1 MRVMPV
7 MTLTVPALAVLTLV
21 VLAAAVPAD
30 AAAPATR
37 TPQPLSVAPPSFTV
51 EQAQAGRA
59 LYARQC
65 APCHGA
71 AQEGGEAGPALRGTA
86 FLAKWG
92 PKPWQ
97 ELFEQTR
104 RTMPVTQPAGLARS
118 QYEDVLAL
126 ILSVNGQAPG
136 ATRLSAGDVRP
147 SRAPDPAAPDTEWL
161 HHRGD
166 AGSTNYSPL
175 AQINRD
181 NITRLTVAWRWK
193 SDNFGSSIAPNL
205 EVTPLM
211 AHGVIYATAGASRSV
226 VAIDARNGETLWM
239 YRLDE
244 GARGEIAPRK
254 GPGRGLALWRRDG
267 RDTLFMITAG
277 YQLVALDAANGRP
290 IAGFGK
296 DGILD
301 LKLAAD
307 PPLAPDTPIGSS
319 SPPVVVGD
327 VVIVGAAFSAGAAP
341 PRKEMPKGNVM
352 AFDARTG
359 KRLWVF
365 HTIARAGEV
374 GGDTWTDEAREYT
387 GNTGVWAPFSADAE
401 RGLVYLPVEGATGD
415 FYGGHRPGNNLFG
428 SSLVCVDART
438 GERRWHFQLVHH
450 DIWDYDT
457 PAAPVLLDITLK
469 GKRIAA
475 VAQVTKQG
483 LTYVF
488 DRVTGVPVWPI
499 VERPVPQSDIPGE
512 VTSATQ
518 PIPTLPEPFERQGVT
533 EADLNNL
540 TPEILAE
547 SKRLVARYRMGP
559 LFTPPS
565 VISESNA
572 GTLQVPGSQGGSNW
586 QGAVADSETGILYVS
601 STSTITTMSMTSDP
615 GRSNMR
621 YILAGSRISG
631 PFGLPL
637 ARPPWGTIVALD
649 LNSGRKLWTVA
660 NGETPDS
667 VRRNEKLKGMVIPR
681 TGHDDRAGLLV
692 TKSLL
697 FAGEGAGMFVASEGG
712 NIFRAHD
719 KRTGDIL
726 WEMDLGLR
734 QTGLPMSYA
743 IGGKQYI
750 LVPAGAPGSAGEFI
764 ALSLAD

>member
-1 MRVMPV
+1 MRVMP
-7 MTLTVPALAVLTLV
+7 MLTLALL
-21 VLAAAVPAD
+21 VLSGLSLPERGL
-30 AAAPATR
+30 AAAPAT
-37 TPQPLSVAPPSFTV
+37 PAPPPLSVAPPSFTATQV
-51 EQAQAGRA
+51 EAARP

-71 AQEGGEAGPALRGTA
+71 NQEGGEAGPALRGTT

-97 ELFEQTR
+97 DLFEQTR

-118 QYEDVLAL
+118 QYEDLLAL
-126 ILSVNGQAPG
+126 LLSVNGQTPG
-136 ATRLSAGDVRP
+136 AVRLAAGDVRP
-147 SRAPDPAAPDTEWL
+147 SRAPDPPAPDTEWL

-166 AGSTNYSPL
+166 SGSLNYSPL

-181 NITRLTVAWRWK
+181 NITRLRVAWRWK
-193 SDNFGSSIAPNL
+193 SDNFGSSIYPNL

-211 AHGVIYATAGASRSV
+211 AQGVIYATAGSSRSV
-226 VAIDARNGETLWM
+226 VAIDARSGETLWM
-239 YRLDE
+239 YRINE
-244 GARGEIAPRK
+244 GARGDIAPRK
-254 GPGRGLALWRRDG
+254 GPGRGLALWRSEG
-267 RDTLFMITAG
+267 RDTLFLITPG
-277 YQLVALDAANGRP
+277 YQLVALDAATGRP
-290 IAGFGK
+290 VAGFGK

-307 PPLAPDTPIGSS
+307 PPLDPEKTPIGAS

-327 VVIVGAAFSAGAAP
+327 VVIVGAAFAAGAAP

-352 AFDARTG
+352 GFDARTG

-365 HTIARAGEV
+365 HTIARKGEV

-387 GNTGVWAPFSADAE
+387 GNTGVWAPFSADAQ

-415 FYGGHRPGNNLFG
+415 FYGGHRPGNNLFT

-438 GERRWHFQLVHH
+438 GERKWHFQLVHH

-457 PAAPVLLDITLK
+457 PAAPVLIDITVK
-469 GKRIAA
+469 GKRVPA

-499 VERPVPQSDIPGE
+499 VERPVPQSDVPGE
-512 VTSATQ
+512 VTSPTQ
-518 PIPTLPEPFERQGVT
+518 PIPTLPEPFERQGVS

-559 LFTPPS
+559 LYTPPS
-565 VISESNA
+565 VITETNA

-586 QGAVADSETGILYVS
+586 QGAVADPETGILYVS
-601 STSTITTMSMTSDP
+601 STPAITTMSLGSDP
-615 GRSNMR
+615 ARSNMR
-621 YILAGSRISG
+621 YIISGSRLGG

-637 ARPPWGTIVALD
+637 ARPPWGTIVATD
-649 LNSGRKLWTVA
+649 LNTGKKLWTIA
-660 NGETPDS
+660 NGDTPEW
-667 VRRNEKLKGMVIPR
+667 VRKHEKLKGMVIPR

-692 TKSLL
+692 TKTLL

-734 QTGLPMSYA
+734 QSGLPMSYA
-743 IGGKQYI
+743 TGGKQYI
-750 LVPAGAPGSAGEFI
+750 LVPAGAPGNAGEFI